1 MEAAKQFRK
10 RNAILACL
18 QRATTHPSAEMV
30 YEMLQKEHP
39 DISLATVYRNLARFK
54 SQGLV
59 NSVATVHGVERFD
72 AMTHPHVH
80 FICSSCDAV
89 RYDPWVD
96 REVRSVRCE
105 SSGMGD
111 HVPDPG
117 SIPSGEMG
125 QSSEQ
130 RPYHSLLLLQTS
142 DDSLLR
148 DGELHVELLGCWYG
162 VVPILVVETIRP
174 DEDLTEQF

>member
-18 QRATTHPSAEMV
+18 QGTTSHPSAEMV

-59 NSVATVHGVERFD
+59 CSVATVRGVERFD

-89 RYDPWVD
+89 IDLPQM
-96 REVRSVRCE
+96 EIPESLSAE
-105 SSGMGD
+105 AEASSGCR
-111 HVPDPG
+111 V
-117 SIPSGEMG
+117 
-125 QSSEQ
+125 QNC
-130 RPYHSLLLLQTS
+130 R
-142 DDSLLR
+142 
-148 DGELHVELLGCWYG
+148 
-162 VVPILVVETIRP
+162 
-174 DEDLTEQF
+174 LTFAGLCGKCASK

>member
-18 QRATTHPSAEMV
+18 QGTTSHPSAEMV

-59 NSVATVHGVERFD
+59 SSVATVRGVERFD

-80 FICSSCDAV
+80 FICSGCDAV
-89 RYDPWVD
+89 MDLPQM
-96 REVRSVRCE
+96 E
-105 SSGMGD
+105 
-111 HVPDPG
+111 
-117 SIPSGEMG
+117 IP
-125 QSSEQ
+125 
-130 RPYHSLLLLQTS
+130 
-142 DDSLLR
+142 
-148 DGELHVELLGCWYG
+148 
-162 VVPILVVETIRP
+162 
-174 DEDLTEQF
+174 EDLSEEAEEISGCRIQECRLTFTGLCEKCASK

>member
-18 QRATTHPSAEMV
+18 REATCHPSAEMV

-59 NSVATVHGVERFD
+59 SSVATVRGVERFD

-80 FICSSCDAV
+80 FICSRCDAIL
-89 RYDPWVD
+89 DLPQM
-96 REVRSVRCE
+96 EIPKSLNE
-105 SSGMGD
+105 EAEKSSGCRIQD
-111 HVPDPG
+111 C
-117 SIPSGEMG
+117 
-125 QSSEQ
+125 
-130 RPYHSLLLLQTS
+130 R
-142 DDSLLR
+142 
-148 DGELHVELLGCWYG
+148 
-162 VVPILVVETIRP
+162 
-174 DEDLTEQF
+174 LTFTGLCQECANK